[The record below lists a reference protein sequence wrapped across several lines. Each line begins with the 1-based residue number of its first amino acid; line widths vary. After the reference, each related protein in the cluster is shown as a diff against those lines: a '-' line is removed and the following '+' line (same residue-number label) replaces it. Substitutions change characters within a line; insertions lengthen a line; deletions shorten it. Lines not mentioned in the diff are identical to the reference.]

1 MKMAA
6 LLQVPS
12 LVLILMTEIVTS
24 LVFCSQQ
31 VLLSKVHLIILSAV
45 TKVSYSLP
53 LSSCNACTEFSCHY
67 LQ

>member
-45 TKVSYSLP
+45 TKVS
-53 LSSCNACTEFSCHY
+53 
-67 LQ
+67 